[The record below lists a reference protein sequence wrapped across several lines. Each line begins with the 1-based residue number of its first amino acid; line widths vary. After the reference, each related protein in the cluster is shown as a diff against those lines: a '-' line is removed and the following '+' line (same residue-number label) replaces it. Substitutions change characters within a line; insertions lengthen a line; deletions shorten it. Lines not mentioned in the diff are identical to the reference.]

1 VVVYGWSRS
10 PSMDQVAST
19 LEKDRDVAVFFVASG
34 NFVYVHGMVKDAKDM
49 ARFVSMVQKEAV
61 MHELQVGILPTQ
73 PAMSREALSNLDL
86 RIVKALEADARR
98 PITEV
103 AEEVGI
109 TVKTARKRL
118 DRMTEEGLIVFSIHW
133 RLDSQPDPITNIHL
147 TIREDVDKEK
157 VAFSLIKKLSGGV
170 IRTMSFSNIPNQLII
185 TLWTRNNK
193 ETHRICQEL
202 EKEGL
207 FVSVVPNILQ
217 AIYYFEEHRTSYLKE
232 MLESSTKVDLKTSG

>member
-1 VVVYGWSRS
+1 
-10 PSMDQVAST
+10 
-19 LEKDRDVAVFFVASG
+19 
-34 NFVYVHGMVKDAKDM
+34 
-49 ARFVSMVQKEAV
+49 VQKEAV